1 LSLSAATLAE
11 LPRVEATLNYLM
23 PTSGK
28 PRCYACGVAQDEP
41 ESPARYER
49 RRVKVH
55 DARSVADFLSLDDE
69 GLQLV
74 RQKSAVHDFLNDEQV
89 TGLYYREAERLVA
102 AATGACWVLAFDHT
116 VRQRIYGTPDR
127 TPGAP
132 RQPVLSVQNDYTE
145 QSAPQRVR
153 ELTGHAAGA
162 LLRRRFAVINVWRP
176 IRGPLYDAPIAV
188 CDANTMPVEDLIA
201 TDLIYRD
208 RIGETY
214 AVRYNPAHR
223 WLYIS
228 GMLPD
233 EALLLKCYDS
243 RRDGVARFAPYSAF
257 EDPSAP
263 ADRLV
268 QESIELRTLAFFAD

>member
-1 LSLSAATLAE
+1 MSPSAAALAD
-11 LPRVEATLNYLM
+11 LPAVDAVLNYLR
-23 PTSGK
+23 PAAGK
-28 PRCYACGVAQDEP
+28 PRSYACGVAQDEP
-41 ESPARYER
+41 ETTARYER
-49 RRVKVH
+49 RRVRVH
-55 DARSVADFLSLDDE
+55 DARPIAPSLSLDDE

-74 RQKSAVHDFLNDEQV
+74 RHSTAVRDFRDEDQV
-89 TGLYYREAERLVA
+89 KQVYYPEAERLVA
-102 AATGACWVLAFDHT
+102 AATGACWALAFDHT
-116 VRQRIYGTPDR
+116 VRERIYGTPDR
-127 TPGAP
+127 TPGAQ

-145 QSAPQRVR
+145 LSAPQRVR
-153 ELTGHAAGA
+153 NLTREAAGA
-162 LLRRRFAVINVWRP
+162 LLRRRAVIPIWRP
-176 IRGPLYDAPIAV
+176 IRGPLYGADRGV
-188 CDANTMPVEDLIA
+188 RRHTMPAGRFA

-214 AVRYNPAHR
+214 AVKYNPAHR

-263 ADRLV
+263 ADRLI